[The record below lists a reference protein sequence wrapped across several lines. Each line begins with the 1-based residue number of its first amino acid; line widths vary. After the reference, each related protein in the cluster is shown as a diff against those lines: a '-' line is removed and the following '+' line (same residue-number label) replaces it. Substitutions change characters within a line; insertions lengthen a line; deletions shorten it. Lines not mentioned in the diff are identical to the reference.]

1 MDPGDEFPTDVL
13 VEILLLLRPSSC
25 RRCRLVCRRWRDAV
39 DRWTTEMQSRPKV
52 LVAVGESAY
61 VLDDRPAAER
71 GRKLWR
77 TGSDMAR
84 RYSSGMDTVGTCN
97 GLVCLC
103 NRMSGGAAITVANP
117 LTGSALAL
125 RVTGRYKVVHVP
137 FFFEQVWVFTL
148 GETSWRDVVVATA
161 SPKSH
166 LKPGAGIVS
175 VDGTT
180 YWATEGA
187 KTKVMSIDL
196 EDDHVTSMGPI
207 PWYLAEVHGRLGIAI
222 SDDTA
227 TTVWVLEGARGGE
240 RSWSRWYITHFA
252 HGGECILTLKWL
264 PWRNC
269 KGSVL
274 YRHHRP
280 GDDRREAR
288 RGTVDISERNKG
300 AVAAI
305 IETRGK
311 TCWTFNYVE
320 TTEPLSVYE
329 CR

>member
-1 MDPGDEFPTDVL
+1 MLRPAPRATSNPVPASLASTARRIGPRRARRRRSCRSTSRTTTSRPWARSRSC
-13 VEILLLLRPSSC
+13 ILLLCLSRLTAGAWPRCTGGWASPLATTRRQRCGSWKVQEEGSGAGAAGTSC
-25 RRCRLVCRRWRDAV
+25 RCPC
-39 DRWTTEMQSRPKV
+39 SRHQH
-52 LVAVGESAY
+52 
-61 VLDDRPAAER
+61 
-71 GRKLWR
+71 
-77 TGSDMAR
+77 
-84 RYSSGMDTVGTCN
+84 
-97 GLVCLC
+97 
-103 NRMSGGAAITVANP
+103 
-117 LTGSALAL
+117 LT
-125 RVTGRYKVVHVP
+125 
-137 FFFEQVWVFTL
+137 Q
-148 GETSWRDVVVATA
+148 
-161 SPKSH
+161 
-166 LKPGAGIVS
+166 
-175 VDGTT
+175 
-180 YWATEGA
+180 
-187 KTKVMSIDL
+187 
-196 EDDHVTSMGPI
+196 
-207 PWYLAEVHGRLGIAI
+207 
-222 SDDTA
+222 
-227 TTVWVLEGARGGE
+227 
-240 RSWSRWYITHFA
+240 THFA